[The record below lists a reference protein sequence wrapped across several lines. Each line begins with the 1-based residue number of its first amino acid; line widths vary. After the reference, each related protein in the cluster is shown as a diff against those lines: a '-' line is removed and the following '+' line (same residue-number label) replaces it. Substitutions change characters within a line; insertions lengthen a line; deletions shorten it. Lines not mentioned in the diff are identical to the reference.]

1 MGFARIRSAQ
11 ATPTSVHDIRVE
23 ADVHRGLYSFS
34 IVGIPD
40 QAVEESKDRVTS
52 ALRNSGFTSPKT
64 EHQKVTISL
73 SPAQLKKEGAHF
85 DVPIAIAYLVASGQ
99 IKVKNIENSL
109 FIGELGLD
117 GSVQKTKGVFPT
129 ILHAIKHKISEVF
142 IPIQNTYEVLEG
154 KDVHVYGIE
163 SLKEVVD
170 HIVGTKPLTPLSA
183 PKRSVSRAK
192 TDIDF
197 AHIHGQDSAK
207 RALLIAA
214 AGNHNIALFGPPGTG
229 KTMLARAFHNILP
242 ELPEEHMLE
251 ITSIY
256 SASGALENGLL
267 YTPPFRAP
275 HHTTSHVALV
285 GGGATPRPGEVT
297 LAHHGVLFLDEFPEF
312 ERRSIESLRQ
322 PLEDGVIHVA
332 RAKGHEIYP
341 ARFQLVAALN
351 PCPCGFRGS
360 SHKTCNCRETDLA
373 RYDRK
378 ISGPI
383 SDRIDLWTHVEHVA
397 YEKLSVIPVGIKTS
411 ESYRENVIRARE
423 FSKKRNEMISKTTNN
438 ELTSNEIQKIGNFEK
453 NTLETAIK
461 SAEKLSLSPRGYF
474 KLLKVA
480 RTIADLEESDSVL
493 PQHILEAL
501 QYRKQE
507 NH

>member
-1 MGFARIRSAQ
+1 MGFARIHSAQ
-11 ATPTSVHDIRVE
+11 ATPTTVHDIRVE

-99 IKVKNIENSL
+99 VKIKNIENIL
-109 FIGELGLD
+109 FVGELGLD
-117 GSVQKTKGVFPT
+117 GSIQKTKGVFPT
-129 ILHAIKHKISEVF
+129 VLHAIKNNVQEIY
-142 IPIQNTYEVLEG
+142 IPIQNTYEVLNN
-154 KDVHVYGIE
+154 KNIKIYGVQT
-163 SLKEVVD
+163 LKELVD
-170 HIVGTKPLTPLSA
+170 HLVGVKLLEPIVA
-183 PKRSVSRAK
+183 KRKEPPTTAIS
-192 TDIDF
+192 TDF
-197 AHIHGQDSAK
+197 SHVHGQDTAK

-242 ELPEEHMLE
+242 TLPEEHMLE
-251 ITSIY
+251 VTSIY
-256 SASGALENGLL
+256 SASGALENELI

-285 GGGATPRPGEVT
+285 GGGAIPRPGEVT

-332 RAKGHEIYP
+332 RARGHETYP
-341 ARFQLVAALN
+341 ARFLLVAALN
-351 PCPCGFRGS
+351 PCPCGFRGAI
-360 SHKTCNCRETDLA
+360 HKTCVCKETDLA

-383 SDRIDLWTHVEHVA
+383 ADRIDLWVPVEHVE
-397 YEKLSVIPVGIKTS
+397 YEKLNTTLKDARISNDYKKDVL
-411 ESYRENVIRARE
+411 RARN
-423 FSKKRNEMISKTTNN
+423 FSTERNKVISKITNN
-438 ELTSNEIQKIGNFEK
+438 ELTSNEIQKVGNFEK
-453 NTLETAIK
+453 SALDVAIK

-480 RTIADLEESDSVL
+480 RTIADLEQSECVL
-493 PQHILEAL
+493 SNHILEAL

-507 NH
+507 SC

>member
-1 MGFARIRSAQ
+1 MGFARIHSAQ
-11 ATPTSVHDIRVE
+11 ATPTTVHNIRVE

-52 ALRNSGFTSPKT
+52 ALRNSGFISPKT

-85 DVPIAIAYLVASGQ
+85 DVPIAVAYLVASGQ
-99 IKVKNIENSL
+99 VKAKNIENVL
-109 FIGELGLD
+109 FVGELGLD

-129 ILHAIKHKISEVF
+129 ILHAIKHKIPEVF
-142 IPIQNTYEVLEG
+142 IPIQNAHEILENENT
-154 KDVHVYGIE
+154 HVYGIQTLRE
-163 SLKEVVD
+163 LVE
-170 HIVGTKPLTPLSA
+170 HITGTKLLTPLSA
-183 PKRSVSRAK
+183 PKRNTHHSKSN
-192 TDIDF
+192 IDF
-197 AHIHGQDSAK
+197 AHVHGQDSAK

-242 ELPEEHMLE
+242 ELPEEKMLE
-251 ITSIY
+251 VTSIF
-256 SASGALENGLL
+256 SASGALENELM
-267 YTPPFRAP
+267 YEPPFRAP

-322 PLEDGVIHVA
+322 PLEDGIIQISRA
-332 RAKGHEIYP
+332 RGHETYP
-341 ARFQLVAALN
+341 AKFLLVAALN

-360 SHKTCNCRETDLA
+360 HHKTCNCKETDLA

-383 SDRIDLWTHVEHVA
+383 ADRIDLWTQVEHVA
-397 YEKLSVIPVGIKTS
+397 YEELNNAPEGTKTS
-411 ESYRENVIRARE
+411 TDYKKEVERARE
-423 FSKKRNEMISKTTNN
+423 FSKQRNKIISKTTNN
-438 ELTSNEIQKIGNFEK
+438 ELTSNEIQKIGNFE
-453 NTLETAIK
+453 NSALAVAVK

-480 RTIADLEESDSVL
+480 RTIADLEQSEKVL
-493 PQHILEAL
+493 SNHILEAL

-507 NH
+507 SK

>member
-40 QAVEESKDRVTS
+40 QVVEESKDRVTS

-85 DVPIAIAYLVASGQ
+85 DIPIAIAYLAASGQ
-99 IKVKNIENSL
+99 IKTKDIENTL
-109 FIGELGLD
+109 FVGELGLD

-129 ILHAIKHKISEVF
+129 ILHAIKNKIVEVF
-142 IPIQNTYEVLEG
+142 IPIQNAHEVLED
-154 KDVHVYGIE
+154 KNTHVYGVG
-163 SLKEVVD
+163 SLREVVD
-170 HIVGTKPLTPLSA
+170 HITGVKVLTQLSA
-183 PKRSVSRAK
+183 PKRNIHRTK
-192 TDIDF
+192 NEIDF
-197 AHIHGQDSAK
+197 AHVHGQDSAK

-242 ELPEEHMLE
+242 ELSEEHMLE
-251 ITSIY
+251 VTSIY
-256 SASGALENGLL
+256 SASGALENELL
-267 YTPPFRAP
+267 YIAPFRAP

-397 YEKLSVIPVGIKTS
+397 YEKLSVAPVGVKTS
-411 ESYRENVIRARE
+411 EIYREEVTRARK
-423 FSKKRNEMISKTTNN
+423 FSKKRNSVISKTTNN
-438 ELTSNEIQKIGNFEK
+438 ELSSHEIQKIGNFEK
-453 NTLETAIK
+453 VSYEIAIK

-480 RTIADLEESDSVL
+480 RTIADLEESTYVL
-493 PQHILEAL
+493 SQHILEAL

-507 NH
+507 NR

>member
-1 MGFARIRSAQ
+1 MGFARIHSAQ
-11 ATPTSVHDIRVE
+11 ATPTSVHNIRVE

-85 DVPIAIAYLVASGQ
+85 DVPIAIAYLLASGQ
-99 IKVKNIENSL
+99 IKLKNIENVL
-109 FIGELGLD
+109 FVGELGLD
-117 GSVQKTKGVFPT
+117 GSIQKTKGVFPT
-129 ILHAIKHKISEVF
+129 ILHAIKHNISEVY
-142 IPIQNTYEVLEG
+142 IPIQNEYEILESPN
-154 KDVHVYGIE
+154 VRVYGVQTLRE
-163 SLKEVVD
+163 LVD
-170 HIVGTKPLTPLSA
+170 HITGAKTLTPLSA
-183 PKRSVSRAK
+183 PKRKSSHEKNIV
-192 TDIDF
+192 DF
-197 AHIHGQDSAK
+197 AHVHGQDSAK

-242 ELPEEHMLE
+242 ELREEHMLE
-251 ITSIY
+251 VTSIY
-256 SASGALENGLL
+256 SASGVLENELI

-332 RAKGHEIYP
+332 RAKGHEVYP
-341 ARFQLVAALN
+341 ASFQLVAALN

-360 SHKTCNCRETDLA
+360 SHKTCQCRETDLA

-383 SDRIDLWTHVEHVA
+383 ADRIDLWVHVEHVA
-397 YEKLSVIPVGIKTS
+397 YEKLNTLPKDTKSS
-411 ESYRENVIRARE
+411 EIYKDEVEQARM
-423 FSKKRNEMISKTTNN
+423 FSKRRNSLISKITNN
-438 ELTSNEIQKIGNFEK
+438 SLTSNEIQKIGNFEK
-453 NTLETAIK
+453 SALDIAIK

-480 RTIADLEESDSVL
+480 RTIADLEASVQVL
-493 PQHILEAL
+493 PSHILEAL
-501 QYRKQE
+501 QYRKQS
-507 NH
+507 

>member
-1 MGFARIRSAQ
+1 MGFARIHSAQ
-11 ATPTSVHDIRVE
+11 ATPTTVHDIRVE

-99 IKVKNIENSL
+99 VKIKNIENIL
-109 FIGELGLD
+109 FVGELGLD
-117 GSVQKTKGVFPT
+117 GSIQKTKGVFPT
-129 ILHAIKHKISEVF
+129 VLHAIKNNVQEIY
-142 IPIQNTYEVLEG
+142 IPIQNTYEVLNN
-154 KDVHVYGIE
+154 KNIKIYGVQT
-163 SLKEVVD
+163 LKELVD
-170 HIVGTKPLTPLSA
+170 HLVGVKLLEPIVA
-183 PKRSVSRAK
+183 KREEPPTTAIS
-192 TDIDF
+192 TDF
-197 AHIHGQDSAK
+197 SHVHGQDTAK

-242 ELPEEHMLE
+242 TLPEEHMLE
-251 ITSIY
+251 VTSIY
-256 SASGALENGLL
+256 SASGALENELI

-285 GGGATPRPGEVT
+285 GGGAIPRPGEVT

-332 RAKGHEIYP
+332 RARGHETYP
-341 ARFQLVAALN
+341 ARFLLVAALN
-351 PCPCGFRGS
+351 PCPCGFRGAI
-360 SHKTCNCRETDLA
+360 HKTCVCKETDLA

-383 SDRIDLWTHVEHVA
+383 ADRIDLWVPVEHVE
-397 YEKLSVIPVGIKTS
+397 YEKLNTTLKDARISNDYKKDVL
-411 ESYRENVIRARE
+411 RARN
-423 FSKKRNEMISKTTNN
+423 FSTERNKVISKITNN
-438 ELTSNEIQKIGNFEK
+438 ELTSNEIQKVGNFEK
-453 NTLETAIK
+453 SALDVAIK

-480 RTIADLEESDSVL
+480 RTIADLEQSECVL
-493 PQHILEAL
+493 SNHILEAL

-507 NH
+507 SC

>member
-1 MGFARIRSAQ
+1 MGFARIQSAQ
-11 ATPTSVHDIRVE
+11 ATPTTVHDIRVE

-99 IKVKNIENSL
+99 IKPKNIENTL
-109 FIGELGLD
+109 FVGELGLD

-129 ILHAIKHKISEVF
+129 ILHAIKNNVREVF
-142 IPIQNTYEVLEG
+142 IPLHNAHEILEDKNVNVYG
-154 KDVHVYGIE
+154 VQTLRELVDHLVGVKLLAPLAAPERKKDVGRI
-163 SLKEVVD
+163 
-170 HIVGTKPLTPLSA
+170 
-183 PKRSVSRAK
+183 
-192 TDIDF
+192 DIDF
-197 AHIHGQDSAK
+197 AHVHGQDTAK

-214 AGNHNIALFGPPGTG
+214 SGNHNIALFGPPGTG

-242 ELPEEHMLE
+242 ELSEENMLE
-251 ITSIY
+251 VTSIY
-256 SASGALENGLL
+256 SASGALENTLM

-285 GGGATPRPGEVT
+285 GGGTTPRPGEVT

-332 RAKGHEIYP
+332 RARGHEVYP
-341 ARFQLVAALN
+341 ARFLLVAALN

-360 SHKTCNCRETDLA
+360 LHKTCSCRETDLA

-383 SDRIDLWTHVEHVA
+383 ADRIDLWVPVEHVE
-397 YEKLSVIPVGIKTS
+397 YEKLTTIPEGVKLS
-411 ESYRENVIRARE
+411 QDYRNEVRTARE
-423 FSKKRNEMISKTTNN
+423 FSKNRNQKVSKTTNS
-438 ELTSNEIQKIGNFEK
+438 ELTSNEIQKVGDFHK
-453 NTLETAIK
+453 TALDVAIK
-461 SAEKLSLSPRGYF
+461 SAEKLSLSPRSYF

-480 RTIADLEESDSVL
+480 RTIADLEESTQVL
-493 PQHILEAL
+493 PNHILEAL

-507 NH
+507 NK

>member
-1 MGFARIRSAQ
+1 MGFARIHSAQ

-23 ADVHRGLYSFS
+23 ADVCRGLYSFS

-85 DVPIAIAYLVASGQ
+85 DIPIAIAYLVASGQ
-99 IKVKNIENSL
+99 IKPKNIDDIL
-109 FIGELGLD
+109 FVGELGLD
-117 GSVQKTKGVFPT
+117 GSLQKTKGVFPT
-129 ILHAIKHKISEVF
+129 ILHAIKHNISEIF
-142 IPIQNTYEVLEG
+142 IPIQNAGEVLEN
-154 KDVHVYGIE
+154 KNVKVYGVE
-163 SLKEVVD
+163 TLRELVD
-170 HIVGTKPLTPLSA
+170 HILDIKTLTPLSA
-183 PKRSVSRAK
+183 PERKEQSK
-192 TDIDF
+192 GEDIDF
-197 AHIHGQDSAK
+197 AHVHGQDSAK

-242 ELPEEHMLE
+242 ELSEEHMLE
-251 ITSIY
+251 VTSIY
-256 SASGALENGLL
+256 SASGALENGLM
-267 YTPPFRAP
+267 YTSPFRAP

-341 ARFQLVAALN
+341 AEFQLVAALN

-383 SDRIDLWTHVEHVA
+383 ADRIDLWTHVEHVT
-397 YEKLSVIPVGIKTS
+397 YEKLNSTPQNIKVS
-411 ESYRENVIRARE
+411 KHYQEEVVRARM
-423 FSKKRNEMISKTTNN
+423 FSKQRNMMISKTTNN
-438 ELTSNEIQKIGNFEK
+438 ELTSNEIQKVGNFEK
-453 NTLETAIK
+453 SALDVAIK

-480 RTIADLEESDSVL
+480 RTIADLESSERVL
-493 PQHILEAL
+493 SHHILEAL

-507 NH
+507 

>member
-1 MGFARIRSAQ
+1 MGFARIQSAQ
-11 ATPTSVHDIRVE
+11 ATPTTVHNIRVE

-85 DVPIAIAYLVASGQ
+85 DVPIAIAYLVASRQ
-99 IKVKNIENSL
+99 IKINNIENLL
-109 FIGELGLD
+109 FVGELGLD
-117 GSVQKTKGVFPT
+117 GSIQKTKGVFPT
-129 ILHAIKHKISEVF
+129 ILHAIKNNIQEIY
-142 IPIQNTYEVLEG
+142 IPIQNAHEVLDN
-154 KDVHVYGIE
+154 KNIKIYGVQT
-163 SLKEVVD
+163 LKELVD
-170 HIVGTKPLTPLSA
+170 HLVGTKYLEYIVVQKKEPLITTIN
-183 PKRSVSRAK
+183 
-192 TDIDF
+192 TDF
-197 AHIHGQDSAK
+197 SHVHGQDTAK

-242 ELPEEHMLE
+242 TLPEEHMLE
-251 ITSIY
+251 VTSIY
-256 SASGALENGLL
+256 SASGALENELI

-297 LAHHGVLFLDEFPEF
+297 LAHRGVLFLDEFPEF

-341 ARFQLVAALN
+341 ARFLLVAALN
-351 PCPCGFRGS
+351 PCPCGFRGAA
-360 SHKTCNCRETDLA
+360 HKTCVCKETDLA

-383 SDRIDLWTHVEHVA
+383 ADRIDLWVPVEHVE
-397 YEKLSVIPVGIKTS
+397 YEKLNTIPKDTLNSNDYKKDVL
-411 ESYRENVIRARE
+411 RART
-423 FSKKRNEMISKTTNN
+423 FSTARNKVISKITNN
-438 ELTSNEIQKIGNFEK
+438 ELTSHEIQKVGNFDKEA
-453 NTLETAIK
+453 LRVAIK
-461 SAEKLSLSPRGYF
+461 SSEKLSLSPRSYF

-480 RTIADLEESDSVL
+480 RTIADLDESECVL
-493 PQHILEAL
+493 SKHILEAL
-501 QYRKQE
+501 QYRKQDTR
-507 NH
+507 

>member
-1 MGFARIRSAQ
+1 MGFARIHSAQ

-85 DVPIAIAYLVASGQ
+85 DVPIAIAYLLASGQ
-99 IKVKNIENSL
+99 VKSSNTDSIV
-109 FIGELGLD
+109 FVGELGLD
-117 GSVQKTKGVFPT
+117 GSIQKTKGVFPT
-129 ILHAIKHKISEVF
+129 ILHAIKNNLKEVF
-142 IPIQNTYEVLEG
+142 IPLQNKHEVLDSEHT
-154 KDVHVYGIE
+154 KVYGVQTLRE
-163 SLKEVVD
+163 LVD
-170 HIVGTKPLTPLSA
+170 HINGVACLVPLTA
-183 PKRSVSRAK
+183 PEKNSVP
-192 TDIDF
+192 TQNTIDF
-197 AHIHGQDSAK
+197 AHIHGQDMAK
-207 RALLIAA
+207 RALLIAG

-229 KTMLARAFHNILP
+229 KTMLARAFHGVLP
-242 ELPEEHMLE
+242 QLE
-251 ITSIY
+251 DTDAFEVSSIY
-256 SASGALENGLL
+256 SASGALQNELIF
-267 YTPPFRAP
+267 TPPFRSP

-285 GGGATPRPGEVT
+285 GGGASPRPGEVT
-297 LAHHGVLFLDEFPEF
+297 LAHCGVLFLDEFPEF

-332 RAKGHEIYP
+332 RAKGHETYP
-341 ARFQLVAALN
+341 ARFLLIAALN
-351 PCPCGFRGS
+351 PCPCGFRSS
-360 SHKTCNCRETDLA
+360 SHKTCTCRETDLA

-383 SDRIDLWTHVEHVA
+383 ADRIDLWVPVEHIE
-397 YEKLSVIPVGIKTS
+397 YEKLNSVLVGTKVS
-411 ESYRENVIRARE
+411 QEYRDEIREART
-423 FSKKRNEMISKTTNN
+423 FSKKRNGQIKKQTNN
-438 ELTSNEIQKIGNFEK
+438 ELTSHEIQTIGNFEK
-453 NTLETAIK
+453 STLETAIK

-480 RTIADLEESDSVL
+480 RTIADLEQSEKVL
-493 PQHILEAL
+493 PNHILEAL
-501 QYRKQE
+501 QYRKQ
-507 NH
+507 N

>member
-11 ATPTSVHDIRVE
+11 ATPTTVHDIRVE

-40 QAVEESKDRVTS
+40 QAVEEAKDRVTS

-99 IKVKNIENSL
+99 IKAKNIENIL
-109 FIGELGLD
+109 FVGELGLD

-129 ILHAIKHKISEVF
+129 ILHAIKHDISEVF
-142 IPIQNTYEVLEG
+142 IPTQNAHEVLE
-154 KDVHVYGIE
+154 KKNVHVYGIQTLRE
-163 SLKEVVD
+163 LVD
-170 HIVGTKPLTPLSA
+170 HITGAKLLVPLSA
-183 PKRSVSRAK
+183 PTRK
-192 TDIDF
+192 TRRTKSDIDF
-197 AHIHGQDSAK
+197 AHVHGQDSAK

-242 ELPEEHMLE
+242 ELSEENMLE
-251 ITSIY
+251 VTSIY
-256 SASGALENGLL
+256 SASGALENELIH
-267 YTPPFRAP
+267 TPPFRAP

-322 PLEDGVIHVA
+322 PLEDGVIHIA
-332 RAKGHEIYP
+332 RARGHEIYP
-341 ARFQLVAALN
+341 ARFLLVAALN

-360 SHKTCNCRETDLA
+360 NHKTCSCREIDLA

-383 SDRIDLWTHVEHVA
+383 ADRIDLWTQVEHIE
-397 YEKLSVIPVGIKTS
+397 YEKLNTVPKGSKFS
-411 ESYRENVIRARE
+411 EEYQKEVQDART
-423 FSKKRNEMISKTTNN
+423 FSKQRNTVISKTTNN
-438 ELTSNEIQKIGNFEK
+438 ELTSNEIQKVGNFEK
-453 NTLETAIK
+453 NALDVAIK

-480 RTIADLEESDSVL
+480 RTIADLEQSEKVL
-493 PQHILEAL
+493 AHHILEAL

-507 NH
+507 TK

>member
-85 DVPIAIAYLVASGQ
+85 DVPIAVAYLVASGQ
-99 IKVKNIENSL
+99 IKIKNTEDIL
-109 FIGELGLD
+109 FVGELGLD

-129 ILHAIKHKISEVF
+129 IVHSIKHSIREVF
-142 IPIQNTYEVLEG
+142 IPLQNAYEILED
-154 KDVHVYGIE
+154 KNVSIYGIKT
-163 SLKEVVD
+163 LKELVD
-170 HIVGTKPLTPLSA
+170 HITDVKLLTPLVA
-183 PKRSVSRAK
+183 PNRKEV
-192 TDIDF
+192 TPQTFIDF
-197 AHIHGQDSAK
+197 AHIHGQDAAK

-214 AGNHNIALFGPPGTG
+214 SGNHNIALFGPPGTG

-242 ELPEEHMLE
+242 ELSEENMLE
-251 ITSIY
+251 VTSIY
-256 SASGALENGLL
+256 SASGALENTLM

-285 GGGATPRPGEVT
+285 GGGTMPRPGEVT

-332 RAKGHEIYP
+332 RARGHEIYP
-341 ARFQLVAALN
+341 AQFLLVAALN

-360 SHKTCNCRETDLA
+360 IHKTCSCRETDLA

-383 SDRIDLWTHVEHVA
+383 ADRIDLWVSVEHVEYA
-397 YEKLSVIPVGIKTS
+397 KLNTIPEGVKVS
-411 ESYRENVIRARE
+411 QDYREEVKRARD
-423 FSKKRNEMISKTTNN
+423 FSKKRNAQISKTTNN
-438 ELTSNEIQKIGNFEK
+438 ELTSNEIQKIGNFNK
-453 NTLETAIK
+453 SAIDIAIK

-480 RTIADLEESDSVL
+480 RTIADIEQSIEVHTN
-493 PQHILEAL
+493 HILEAL

-507 NH
+507 K

>member
-1 MGFARIRSAQ
+1 MGFARIHSAQ
-11 ATPTSVHDIRVE
+11 ATPTTVHNIRVE

-85 DVPIAIAYLVASGQ
+85 DVPIAIAYLLASGQ
-99 IKVKNIENSL
+99 VKVNTVENQL
-109 FIGELGLD
+109 FVGELGLD
-117 GSVQKTKGVFPT
+117 GSIQKTKGVFPT
-129 ILHAIKHKISEVF
+129 ILHAIKNNVKEIF
-142 IPIQNTYEVLEG
+142 IPIQNSHEVLD
-154 KDVHVYGIE
+154 KKNITIYGVQT
-163 SLKEVVD
+163 LKEIVD
-170 HIVGTKPLTPLSA
+170 HLLGIKLLEPIVVKKKEVSTLTIH
-183 PKRSVSRAK
+183 
-192 TDIDF
+192 TDF
-197 AHIHGQDSAK
+197 SHVHGQDTAK

-242 ELPEEHMLE
+242 TLPEEYMLE
-251 ITSIY
+251 VTSIY
-256 SASGALENGLL
+256 SASGALENELI

-297 LAHHGVLFLDEFPEF
+297 LAHRGVLFLDEFPEF

-341 ARFQLVAALN
+341 ARFLLVAALN

-360 SHKTCNCRETDLA
+360 IHKTCVCKETDLA

-383 SDRIDLWTHVEHVA
+383 TDRIDLWVPVEHVE
-397 YEKLSVIPVGIKTS
+397 YEKLNTTPKDTRTSDDYKTD
-411 ESYRENVIRARE
+411 VLRARI
-423 FSKKRNEMISKTTNN
+423 FSSERNKMVSKITNN
-438 ELTSNEIQKIGNFEK
+438 ELTSNEIQKIGNFSKEA
-453 NTLETAIK
+453 LQVAIK
-461 SAEKLSLSPRGYF
+461 SAEKLSLSPRSYF
-474 KLLKVA
+474 KLLKIA
-480 RTIADLEESDSVL
+480 RTIADLDTNEDVL
-493 PQHILEAL
+493 PKHILEAL
-501 QYRKQE
+501 QYRRQE
-507 NH
+507 LK